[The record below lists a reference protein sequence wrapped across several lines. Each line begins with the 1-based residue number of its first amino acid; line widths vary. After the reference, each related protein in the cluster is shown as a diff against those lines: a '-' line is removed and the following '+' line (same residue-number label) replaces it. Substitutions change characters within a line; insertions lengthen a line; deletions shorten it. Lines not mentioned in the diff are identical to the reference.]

1 MADIKT
7 KICQRCKQEK
17 PLSAFYRKQ
26 RDDYVHE
33 CLDCRL
39 LTNGGGKP
47 TSKTALSSELA
58 TLELTLLNAESSGQD
73 FDDFV
78 MEGLEGGVSPEILTR
93 MKDLWEKTKEIGGEM
108 IAVGKIIVIKI
119 IEFLKANPKLAAS
132 LAIGAAVYLLA
143 HAIPFIGP
151 MLAPLLAVIT
161 TVFAFGKL
169 STFDEVVATAKAF
182 FQLLVDIFN
191 AVAARW
197 ALSLS

>member
-1 MADIKT
+1 MPDVKT
-7 KICQRCKQEK
+7 KVCQRCKQEM
-17 PLSAFYRKQ
+17 PLSAYYLKQ

-39 LTNGGGKP
+39 LTSVAGKP
-47 TSKTALSSELA
+47 TSKFAKSSELA

-73 FDDFV
+73 FDDV
-78 MEGLEGGVSPEILTR
+78 VLEGLEGGISPEILTR

-108 IAVGKIIVIKI
+108 IAVGKII
-119 IEFLKANPKLAAS
+119 EFLKAHPKLMAS

-151 MLAPLLAVIT
+151 ILAPLLAVIT

-169 STFDEVVATAKAF
+169 STFDEVIETANGF

-197 ALSLS
+197 ALSQS